1 MRERLFNGCL
11 SLLTI
16 FFSMNIHN
24 NNVKKKMSG
33 SSRLKRNDKPSIRYR
48 HNPLKVASFELSDF
62 DHVTNCITSSE
73 NDKCTPTNSEIKS
86 SEILSTA
93 ELISAA
99 SYIWDRVSQPLS
111 ILLPKTS
118 SRYKADVCQG
128 GDKTH
133 CSSNEVTFCTSA
145 SADQYFAVN
154 VTSKTDSAP
163 VASTNLECFSVIQ
176 KISCFQPNSE
186 NYLLSILHG
195 RYTTIHES
203 CKEKQLS
210 GIGIAHNLCSIYG
223 WMSEIALAKPPE
235 LVNSV
240 RIKYRGSSDCYVGN
254 SSGSPPSGCMSTN
267 ATGTN
272 SLVFLN
278 SDCNAEAVAA
288 VGSLLSVDGQFD
300 LNASSFSSCLE
311 IATSPQEVEANDC
324 RTPAL
329 RIDADFPKSGSLACE
344 ESAKE
349 TNCRCEHLNNQEIN
363 SIKGDSSD
371 VELCLWT
378 KGKPHYALAKQ
389 EHAFA
394 GAMAGIF
401 VSLCLHPVDTVK
413 TVLQSCRIDQKP
425 LHCIGRSIISERG
438 IMGLYRGIS
447 SNIASSAPISAIY
460 TFTYESVKSTLVP
473 FFPKE
478 YQSLA
483 HCLAGG
489 CASIATSFIF
499 TPSERIKQQMQVGS
513 HYRNCWNA
521 LIEIIQ
527 KGGLSSLYA
536 GWGAVLCRNI
546 PHSVIKF
553 YTYERLK
560 QSMLPSDQSNV
571 QPNPLVTL
579 VCGGLAA
586 STAAL
591 FTTPFDVV
599 KTRYQTQIPG
609 SVNKYDGV
617 YNTLK
622 EIAKREGLKGL
633 YRGLTPRLAMYMT
646 QGALFFASYESFKR
660 LISLEVPQLSS
671 HPIQLEQSAEDDSV
685 ALDSPVSVTA

>member
-1 MRERLFNGCL
+1 MA
-11 SLLTI
+11 
-16 FFSMNIHN
+16 
-24 NNVKKKMSG
+24 G

-48 HNPLKVASFELSDF
+48 HNPLNVASFELSDF
-62 DHVTNCITSSE
+62 DHVANPITSSE
-73 NDKCTPTNSEIKS
+73 NDKCTPKNSEIKS
-86 SEILSTA
+86 SEILSTT

-118 SRYKADVCQG
+118 SRYNADVCQG

-154 VTSKTDSAP
+154 VTSKTDSAS
-163 VASTNLECFSVIQ
+163 VVSTNLECFSVIQ
-176 KISCFQPNSE
+176 KISCFQPSSE
-186 NYLLSILHG
+186 SYLLSILHG
-195 RYTTIHES
+195 RYTTTHES
-203 CKEKQLS
+203 CKEKHLS

-223 WMSEIALAKPPE
+223 WMSEIALAKPTE

-254 SSGSPPSGCMSTN
+254 SSSSPASGCMSTN

-278 SDCNAEAVAA
+278 SDYNAEAAAA

-300 LNASSFSSCLE
+300 LNASKFSSCLE
-311 IATSPQEVEANDC
+311 IATSPQEVE
-324 RTPAL
+324 
-329 RIDADFPKSGSLACE
+329 
-344 ESAKE
+344 ESEKE

-378 KGKPHYALAKQ
+378 KEKPHYALAKQ

-413 TVLQSCRIDQKP
+413 TVLQSCPIDQKP
-425 LHCIGRSIISERG
+425 LHRIGRSIISERG
-438 IMGLYRGIS
+438 VMGLYRGIS

-483 HCLAGG
+483 HCVAGG

-499 TPSERIKQQMQVGS
+499 TPSDRIKQQMQVGS

-560 QSMLPSDQSNV
+560 QSMLPSDQTNV
-571 QPNPLVTL
+571 QPNTLVTL

-660 LISLEVPQLSS
+660 LISLEVPQLNPL
-671 HPIQLEQSAEDDSV
+671 PIQLEQSAEDDSV